1 MIRTSLVVAK
11 TEFRRTIR
19 AVSSERSKLLMLALL
34 AVFMFGSIVV
44 AGGYLLPM
52 LGEQVADGVTSSEAA
67 MAIELATGGTAVAWL
82 FLTFMAAIRAFTAAG
97 SVDEPAFLLTST
109 SLRTVVVGVVGSEI
123 LLFAVWVL
131 PPALVLSAAFAFGAG
146 TILPVALAVIVV
158 LLALFTA
165 IPVGFV
171 LGIWVRHL
179 VTVYEPI
186 AQYRLLVFVGFWVLY
201 FGAIATGRFNL
212 VLDQLFVALQDSPLG
227 WAGHLLLLAVPNVDA
242 SSTSALAAVVGA
254 VALSGAAL
262 AVGVAS
268 ARRHWFA
275 DPARFEDTS
284 EPTRK
289 ESQSSSRLDTILG
302 RVLSRPT
309 RTVTVTAIRRTK
321 RAPIRLAYVGYP
333 LFGALVFAQEIFQT
347 GTVPAHVAVFLSL
360 YVVWAAGA
368 LFTLNP
374 LGDLGRGLPAV
385 VASPLTGRQAI
396 TGLVVA
402 GSLVAA
408 PLALLVSLSLGL
420 ISPLSLEQTAAL
432 VAATT
437 LGAVVTPALATGIG
451 TGFPRFGSVKV
462 TNSREAVMPS
472 KLAFIVYSIAII
484 LPAVAALVLYVDA
497 PELIAELLLVVTV
510 WAPGPELAVS
520 ARGIEIA
527 AWTVLV
533 LGLIAPIVSAL
544 FAREQFDWYTL
555 E

>member
-1 MIRTSLVVAK
+1 M
-11 TEFRRTIR
+11 
-19 AVSSERSKLLMLALL
+19 MALL

-67 MAIELATGGTAVAWL
+67 TAIELATGASAVAWL

-109 SLRTVVVGVVGSEI
+109 SLRTVVVGVVGAEV

-131 PPALVLSAAFAFGAG
+131 PPALVLSAAFASGTG
-146 TILPVALAVIVV
+146 TIVPILLAVLVV
-158 LLALFTA
+158 LLALVTA

-186 AQYRLLVFVGFWVLY
+186 ARYRLLVFAGFWVLY

-242 SSTSALAAVVGA
+242 SSTSALAAVVGSI
-254 VALSGAAL
+254 ALCGVAL

-284 EPTRK
+284 EPTR
-289 ESQSSSRLDTILG
+289 EETQSSSRLERVLG
-302 RVLSRPT
+302 RSISLPT
-309 RTVTVTAIRRTK
+309 RTVTVTTVRRTK

-347 GTVPAHVAVFLSL
+347 GTVPTHVAVVLSL

-385 VASPLTGRQAI
+385 VASPLTGKQAI
-396 TGLVVA
+396 AGLVIA

-408 PLALLVSLSLGL
+408 PVALLVSLTLGV

-432 VAATT
+432 VAVTT

-451 TGFPRFGSVKV
+451 TGLPRFGSVKV
-462 TNSREAVMPS
+462 TNNREAVMPS

-484 LPAVAALVLYVDA
+484 LPAVAVLVLYVDA
-497 PELIAELLLVVTV
+497 PELVAGVLVAVTA

-527 AWTVLV
+527 SWTVLAAGV
-533 LGLIAPIVSAL
+533 IAPIVSTL
-544 FAREQFDWYTL
+544 FAIEQFDWYTL